1 LLKGYKPSE
10 ILTSHYP
17 RYEGQ
22 AAIDFL
28 DLSLN
33 YTDLIESICLEVIGA
48 AQKPI
53 GMMELIELTHERMG
67 PWADPAYKY
76 LAYPVLGHL
85 EVLLSYQKIKA
96 SKDAKGLTQYQI
108 AK

>member
-1 LLKGYKPSE
+1 
-10 ILTSHYP
+10 
-17 RYEGQ
+17 
-22 AAIDFL
+22 
-28 DLSLN
+28 
-33 YTDLIESICLEVIGA
+33 LIERICLEVIGS

-53 GMMELIELTHERMG
+53 GMMELIELTHKRMG

-85 EVLLSYQKIKA
+85 EVLLSYQKIAA
-96 SKDAKGLTQYQI
+96 SKDSTGLTQYHL